1 MHSPNTASTGIS
13 FRLLLVSSFPDYR
26 LLYSRNFKEQLHR
39 FIQQWA
45 PLPSAELNS
54 KDWIPPP
61 TCPCSDLWRNMNVF
75 PPSTW
80 DNHQLFFS
88 ATGQDTIYT
97 VSFTSHFL
105 FRITLIDH
113 FYCSAEEKKI
123 FFCGIDVFTLSYYSH
138 CSHSS
143 SWHDYAPVESIN
155 LHTFFLF
162 HPNHN
167 NHGCWWR
174 LPFPSTS
181 WYEGAITENLTGWPF
196 HRHWHRT
203 IFSPTKK
210 LQIG

>member
-54 KDWIPPP
+54 KDWIPLP

-80 DNHQLFFS
+80 DNHQLFFFCNG
-88 ATGQDTIYT
+88 AGHNLHCFFYLA
-97 VSFTSHFL
+97 L
-105 FRITLIDH
+105 FIPYYFDWSLLLFSRR
-113 FYCSAEEKKI
+113 KKI

-196 HRHWHRT
+196 LRHWHRT